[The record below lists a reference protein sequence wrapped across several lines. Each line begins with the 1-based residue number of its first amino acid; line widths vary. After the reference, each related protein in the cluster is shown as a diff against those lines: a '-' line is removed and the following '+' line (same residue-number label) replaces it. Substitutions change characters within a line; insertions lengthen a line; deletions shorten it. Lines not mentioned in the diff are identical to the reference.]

1 MIKNNALI
9 LILCLLII
17 SCSKRNEKITDI
29 SQLKNKR
36 ICVLTGSAGDIAAR
50 KTFPVAKF
58 MDMISA
64 SDAALAVKTHKADA
78 FIHNINVLENIV
90 EKEPELI
97 ILDQP
102 VSKVE
107 IAIAFQKGNDKLL
120 SEINGVLNQLKND
133 GTLESMK
140 QKWIDVKYQTVPP
153 LPVIKQ
159 KTDGV
164 LKMGTCAKA
173 EPQSFIY
180 NNIITGYDIE
190 LALRL
195 GEKLGKRIEIIDMN
209 FESLIPALQ
218 SGKIDFAL
226 SNFNVTE
233 ERKKFVNFSQSYIN
247 NDISVL
253 IRK

>member
-1 MIKNNALI
+1 
-9 LILCLLII
+9 
-17 SCSKRNEKITDI
+17 
-29 SQLKNKR
+29 
-36 ICVLTGSAGDIAAR
+36 VLA
-50 KTFPVAKF
+50 
-58 MDMISA
+58 
-64 SDAALAVKTHKADA
+64 
-78 FIHNINVLENIV
+78 NIV
-90 EKEPELI
+90 EKEPELL

-120 SEINGVLNQLKND
+120 SEINGVLNQLEND

-140 QKWIDVKYQTVPP
+140 QKWVDVKYQTVPS
-153 LPVIKQ
+153 LPVIQQ

-195 GEKLGKRIEIIDMN
+195 GEKLGKKIEIIDMN

-233 ERKKFVNFSQSYIN
+233 ERKKFVDFSQAYLT

-253 IRK
+253 VKK